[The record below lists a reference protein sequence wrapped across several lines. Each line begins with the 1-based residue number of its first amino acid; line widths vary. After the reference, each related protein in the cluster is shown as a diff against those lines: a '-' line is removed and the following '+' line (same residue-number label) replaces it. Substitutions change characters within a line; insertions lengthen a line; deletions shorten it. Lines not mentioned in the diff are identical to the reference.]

1 VGPGG
6 RRHEGRH
13 DEVGEVVV
21 SEARAP
27 LSLRDL
33 LRQHE
38 RLIIVRTLQVCGMS
52 RKRTAETLQVT
63 RNQLWRR
70 MRDLEM
76 DFKAL
81 SATRPGRPRRRD

>member
-1 VGPGG
+1 M
-6 RRHEGRH
+6 
-13 DEVGEVVV
+13 
-21 SEARAP
+21 SETRQS

-70 MRDLEM
+70 MRDLGM
-76 DFKAL
+76 DFDAL
-81 SATRPGRPRRRD
+81 PATRPGRPRRRD